1 MRLLLAALAL
11 AAVIVLGQSTAKPPA
26 QPPPVSVPPTQV
38 PPAQVPPD
46 TRAPTTSPKKSVNPD
61 DPNADVIKDFL
72 KRVDVYVALHRKLES
87 TLPPLPRQTTP
98 QIIDQHERALA
109 TLLQAERK
117 GAKQGDIFTAQMQ
130 ALVKRLLVPIFRGT
144 DGALVRAEIMD
155 NEYRG
160 NLVLSPNGRYPD
172 EIPDSTVPPQ
182 VLQFLPKLPEE
193 LEYRFVRQNLIL
205 FDPHAHVIPDWVP
218 RAFK

>member
-1 MRLLLAALAL
+1 VLAL
-11 AAVIVLGQSTAKPPA
+11 AAAVVGAQSTATPPA
-26 QPPPVSVPPTQV
+26 QPPPKSVPPTQV

-46 TRAPTTSPKKSVNPD
+46 KRAPTTSPNKSVNPD

-72 KRVDVYVALHRKLES
+72 KRVDVYVGLHKKLEK
-87 TLPPLPRQTTP
+87 TLPPLPKQTTP
-98 QIIDQHERALA
+98 QIVDRHERALGK
-109 TLLQAERK
+109 LIQAERK

-130 ALVKRLLVPIFRGT
+130 ALVKRLLVPVFRGT
-144 DGALVRAEIMD
+144 DGAHVRAEIMD
-155 NEYRG
+155 NEYKG
-160 NLVLSPNGRYPD
+160 GVVLRPNARHPD
-172 EIPDSTVPPQ
+172 EIPVSTVPPQ

-218 RAFK
+218 QAFK